1 MTHAQTV
8 PATQRRDFRGRVVSG
23 VTLTTPHPR
32 RGETTRDVVNGNG
45 NTWGYRGWVMNGVDA
60 SCTQQTGRGIN
71 IWDRG
76 PTRPQRI
83 PGQLGSWGWVGSN
96 HPQGA
101 NITLGDGSVRFISQV
116 TDLVTLTRLSRIAD
130 GLTIGDY

>member
-1 MTHAQTV
+1 MFGENSNTRIAN
-8 PATQRRDFRGRVVSG
+8 VSDG
-23 VTLTTPHPR
+23 LSNSIML
-32 RGETTRDVVNGNG
+32 GETTRDVVNGNG

-76 PTRPQRI
+76 PTRPTRI

-101 NITLGDGSVRFISQV
+101 NITLGDGSVRFVSQV
-116 TDLVTLTRLSRIAD
+116 TDLVTLTRLSRIGD